1 MRIKAKA
8 GNKDIATVY
17 IAETE
22 KGKLIEFA
30 ESVEPPIPREKKWVL
45 TLSTLYGCPVGCR
58 FCDAGSFYQGKLAKD
73 DIIAQIDYLIASRFP
88 DGKVPAEKF
97 KVQFARVGEP
107 SFNRNVLDVLE
118 ELPGR
123 YDAPGL
129 IPSISTIA
137 PEGTDAFFARLLEIK
152 NELYRERFQLQFS
165 IHTTDIKKRDWLIPA
180 KKWDFARIADY
191 GNAFYRSGERKI
203 TLNFALAEG
212 MPVDPDVLL
221 RYFTP
226 DKFLLKVTPVNPT
239 YQVSK
244 NNLSS
249 HIQPDRENYEII
261 EKLREA
267 GYRVILSI
275 GDWEENH
282 IGSNCGQHITNY
294 LRKKSPITNGY
305 TYPLQEA

>member
-1 MRIKAKA
+1 VKIKAKA
-8 GNKDIATVY
+8 GNEDIATVY

-22 KGKLIEFA
+22 KRKLIEFA

-58 FCDAGSFYQGKLAKD
+58 FCDAGNFYQGKLAKN

-88 DGKVPAEKF
+88 DGNVPAEKF

-107 SFNRNVLDVLE
+107 SFNPNVLDVLE
-118 ELPGR
+118 ELPGL

-129 IPSISTIA
+129 IPSVSTIA
-137 PEGTDAFFARLLEIK
+137 PEGTDAFFTRLLEIK

-165 IHTTDIKKRDWLIPA
+165 IHTTDIEKRDWLIPA
-180 KKWDFARIADY
+180 KKWDFAKIADY

-212 MPVDPDVLL
+212 MPVDSEVLL

-249 HIQPDRENYEII
+249 HIQPDKEKYEII

>member
-8 GNKDIATVY
+8 GNEDIATVY

-88 DGKVPAEKF
+88 DGNVPAEKF

-107 SFNRNVLDVLE
+107 SFNANVLDVLE
-118 ELPGR
+118 ELPEL
-123 YDAPGL
+123 YNAPGL
-129 IPSISTIA
+129 IPSVSTIA
-137 PEGTDAFFARLLEIK
+137 PKGTDAFFARLLEIK

-165 IHTTDIKKRDWLIPA
+165 IHTTDIEKRDWLIPA

-191 GNAFYRSGERKI
+191 GNTFYRSGERKI

-249 HIQPDRENYEII
+249 HIQPDKENYEII

-294 LRKKSPITNGY
+294 LREKSPITNGY

>member
-1 MRIKAKA
+1 MRIKAKV
-8 GNKDIATVY
+8 GNENIATVY

-58 FCDAGSFYQGKLAKD
+58 FCDAGNFYQGKLSKA
-73 DIIAQIDYLIASRFP
+73 DILSQIDYLIRSRFP
-88 DGKVPAEKF
+88 DGNVPAEKF

-107 SFNRNVLDVLE
+107 SFNRNVLDVLQ
-118 ELPGR
+118 ELPKL

-137 PEGTDAFFARLLEIK
+137 PEGTDTFFARLFEIK

-165 IHTTDIKKRDWLIPA
+165 IHTTDIEKRDWLIPA
-180 KKWDFARIADY
+180 KKWDFAKIANY

-221 RYFTP
+221 RYFMP

-261 EKLREA
+261 DALREA

-282 IGSNCGQHITNY
+282 IGSNCGQHISNY
-294 LRKKSPITNGY
+294 LRKKAPITNGY
-305 TYPLQEA
+305 TYPLHET